1 MVAVHPT
8 QGLDVGATAG
18 VHDLLME
25 LRGSGSGVLLI
36 SEDLDE
42 LLQLSD
48 RILVIYGGA
57 IIGESD
63 HENADRE
70 KIGLLMAGVREREG
84 DAV

>member
-8 QGLDVGATAG
+8 QGLDVGAAAG
-18 VHDLLME
+18 VHELLME

-48 RILVIYGGA
+48 RILVIYNGS
-57 IIGESD
+57 ILGESD

-70 KIGLLMAGVREREG
+70 RIGLLMAGIQNREES
-84 DAV
+84 AV

>member
-1 MVAVHPT
+1 
-8 QGLDVGATAG
+8 
-18 VHDLLME
+18 ME

-48 RILVIYGGA
+48 RILVIYNGS

-63 HENADRE
+63 HETADRE
-70 KIGLLMAGVREREG
+70 GIGLLMAGIQNREES
-84 DAV
+84 AV